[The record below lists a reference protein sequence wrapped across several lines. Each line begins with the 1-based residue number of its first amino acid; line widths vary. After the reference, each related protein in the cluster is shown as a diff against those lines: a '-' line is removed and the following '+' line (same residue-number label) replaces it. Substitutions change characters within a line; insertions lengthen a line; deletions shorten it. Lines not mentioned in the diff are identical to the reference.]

1 MTQMDDTQIQDT
13 QNTEKPSNPSS
24 KITVFPIAR
33 MKRLIKAVSDQSVV
47 SQDAVLAISVAS
59 ELFIKNFATQASTIA
74 QSEKRK
80 TIFYK
85 DLVKLSRNVER
96 FEFLTDVLPE
106 TIPELYVVQK
116 KIKTNDTKDNNE
128 SIQLGNDDAID
139 AIMDVETIHKG
150 EDFKEPSE
158 KSNPEGLKPDDDN
171 DEVDELME
179 SREND
184 HESIPEGTGIHPHEN
199 HEASEI
205 NKSN

>member
-96 FEFLTDVLPE
+96 FEFLNDVLPE

-116 KIKTNDTKDNNE
+116 KIKTNDTKE
-128 SIQLGNDDAID
+128 
-139 AIMDVETIHKG
+139 IHKG

-158 KSNPEGLKPDDDN
+158 NDHESNPEGLKPDDDN
-171 DEVDELME
+171 DDVDELME